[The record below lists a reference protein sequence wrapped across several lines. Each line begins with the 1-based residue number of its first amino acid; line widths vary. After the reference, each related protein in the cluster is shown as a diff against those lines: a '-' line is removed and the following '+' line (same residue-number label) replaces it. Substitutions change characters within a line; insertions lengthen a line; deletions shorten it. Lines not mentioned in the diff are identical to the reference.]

1 MNYSSIN
8 GFSALLS
15 MYFKC
20 ALIVSLMII
29 RICLNGSNDALT
41 WGSDQGSVSVP
52 DQDDDGD
59 QGEDDA
65 EAGDADGKDCKHWP
79 MPHILNLEKE
89 EKYRMFVSDKNIDSA
104 RDCSSC
110 DQSYYSFIL
119 SDDKILHSAHIS
131 QTGNIRLKPV
141 SCSHQTREQQ
151 YRDWDQSIIDQHTR
165 PDQTRLGY
173 LWIINLL

>member
-79 MPHILNLEKE
+79 MPHILNLEK
-89 EKYRMFVSDKNIDSA
+89 KNIECLCQILILVEIVHLVTSHITH
-104 RDCSSC
+104 SSS
-110 DQSYYSFIL
+110 QMTRYS
-119 SDDKILHSAHIS
+119 
-131 QTGNIRLKPV
+131 T
-141 SCSHQTREQQ
+141 
-151 YRDWDQSIIDQHTR
+151 QHTSVRQETLDWNQCHAVIR
-165 PDQTRLGY
+165 PGSNNTETGINLSLTSTPDHTRLGY

>member
-29 RICLNGSNDALT
+29 RICFNDSNDALT

-65 EAGDADGKDCKHWP
+65 EAGDADGQDCKHWP
-79 MPHILNLEKE
+79 MPHILNLEK
-89 EKYRMFVSDKNIDSA
+89 KK
-104 RDCSSC
+104 
-110 DQSYYSFIL
+110 
-119 SDDKILHSAHIS
+119 
-131 QTGNIRLKPV
+131 
-141 SCSHQTREQQ
+141 
-151 YRDWDQSIIDQHTR
+151 
-165 PDQTRLGY
+165 
-173 LWIINLL
+173 